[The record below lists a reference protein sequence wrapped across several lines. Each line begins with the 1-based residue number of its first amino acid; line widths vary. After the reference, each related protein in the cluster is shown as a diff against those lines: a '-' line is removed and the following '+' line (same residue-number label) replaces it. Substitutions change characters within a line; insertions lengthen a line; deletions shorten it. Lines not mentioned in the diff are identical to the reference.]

1 MNQKQLLNIVN
12 KQHDFFFAGTPKKI
26 TFRVKQLN
34 ILKKA
39 IEENEDKI
47 LEALEL
53 DLGKPATEAYTT
65 EIAVV
70 LHEIDYALKKIKSW
84 AKPKKVCTPFMLF
97 PGSSYI
103 YPEPYGSVLIIGPW
117 NYPFQLA
124 ISPLVGAM
132 VAGNCS
138 VVKPSEVA
146 PKTSRII
153 ANIIREYFDPL
164 YIAVVEGG
172 VKETQMLLSQKFN
185 YIFFTGGTYV
195 GKIIMEAAAKQLTP
209 VTLELGGKNPC
220 IIDEDIDIEK
230 TLRRI
235 IWAKYLNAGQTCI
248 APDYL
253 LIQKNIKSKLLLS
266 IKTII
271 EEFYGK
277 DPFKSPDYARIINEK
292 HYFRLSE
299 LLKEGDIIIGGTT
312 KLDSLYIAPTVID
325 NISWNNKIMGE
336 EIFGPI
342 LPVIEYEDLNKV
354 ISLLHAKPK
363 SLALYF
369 FSKNKSKQE
378 KILKEV
384 LSGGACI
391 NDALGHF
398 TNNKLPFGGVGD
410 SGMGAYHGKAS
421 FDTFSHRKSVLKR
434 SFFVDP
440 QMKYPPYKTPL
451 KYLKKVL
458 KFIS

>member
-12 KQHDFFFAGTPKKI
+12 KQHDFFFAGTPKEI

-53 DLGKPATEAYTT
+53 DLGKPAIEAYTT
-65 EIAVV
+65 EIAIA

-84 AKPKKVCTPFMLF
+84 AKPKKVRTPFMLF

-124 ISPLVGAM
+124 MSPLVGAM

-146 PKTSRII
+146 PETSRII

-172 VKETQMLLSQKFN
+172 VEETQMLLSQKFN
-185 YIFFTGGTYV
+185 YIFFTGGTNV

-230 TLRRI
+230 TSRRI

-271 EEFYGK
+271 EGFYGK

-299 LLKEGDIIIGGTT
+299 LLKEGDIIIGGAT
-312 KLDSLYIAPTVID
+312 KPDSLYIAPTVID

-354 ISLLHAKPK
+354 ISLLHTKPK

-384 LSGGACI
+384 SSGGACI
-391 NDALGHF
+391 NDALGHIM
-398 TNNKLPFGGVGD
+398 NNKLPFGGVGD